1 MKNLIIKTKN
11 NVTTVTLNRP
21 EVHNAFN
28 ESLIEELE
36 MAFQNFVSDK
46 KIRVVILTGSG
57 KSFCAGADLN
67 YMKSASQKTEK
78 QNIRESLRM
87 QRMFDTINSIPQP
100 LIGLING
107 TAIGGGMGLLS
118 VCDVGLAHE
127 KARFGFSEVKLGI
140 APSIVSP
147 FVIQK
152 IGLSQ
157 ARRLFLT
164 GEKFGVDLAKS
175 IGLVHEIYNDQNRQ
189 EKLDFFVKEFLTSG
203 PFAMKAIKRLFC
215 EYANCKQTDIKRY
228 TVEQI
233 SKLRAAEEAQE
244 RIKNFLCP
252 KKNPSTS

>member
-1 MKNLIIKTKN
+1 MKNLI
-11 NVTTVTLNRP
+11 VTTENQVTTITLNRP

-28 ESLIEELE
+28 ETLIEGL
-36 MAFQNFVSDK
+36 AKIFKGLASDK
-46 KIRVVILTGSG
+46 KTRVVILTGSG

-78 QNIRESLRM
+78 QNIRESRRM
-87 QRMFDTINSIPQP
+87 QKMFDTINSIPQP

-107 TAIGGGMGLLS
+107 TTIGGGMGLLS

-140 APSIVSP
+140 APSIVSS

-152 IGLSQ
+152 IGISQ

-175 IGLVHEIYNDQNRQ
+175 IGLVHEIYNDQNKQ

-203 PFAMKAIKRLFC
+203 PCAMKEIKRLLC
-215 EYANCKQTDIKRY
+215 EYGSCKHKDIKRY
-228 TVEQI
+228 TAEQI
-233 SKLRAAEEAQE
+233 SKLRASEEAQE